1 MRSGIGCHAYKCD
14 TRYVY
19 KMFAHTLLSVMSQA
33 PVQIVA
39 PLYKLIAR
47 PDFDFSTIWNSISAD
62 KQEKLNVLRQ
72 HSFPVRFRKHPR
84 NDVYWLDIKSAYWLD
99 IQSGYSLTKSGV
111 ALLQADITCH
121 HARSCGLTISEAT
134 ITDATASI
142 GGNVFAFA
150 TCFGKV
156 NAIEKV
162 EPTAQMLLHNLQ
174 LSGLSSNVTVW
185 CGDSSKVALVAD
197 KMKQDVVFLD
207 PPWGGLEYIKEDS
220 LSLFL
225 EEKNLRQICIEWALH
240 AKLIVLKLPL
250 NFNYIEFRV
259 AEATL
264 PFVVVYTGTIG
275 TNRDNQICSSG
286 HTAMYPV
293 RLKHEIMDIM
303 VLRVK

>member
-1 MRSGIGCHAYKCD
+1 
-14 TRYVY
+14 
-19 KMFAHTLLSVMSQA
+19 
-33 PVQIVA
+33 
-39 PLYKLIAR
+39 
-47 PDFDFSTIWNSISAD
+47 
-62 KQEKLNVLRQ
+62 
-72 HSFPVRFRKHPR
+72 VRFPKHPLS
-84 NDVYWLDIKSAYWLD
+84 DAYWLD
-99 IQSGYSLTKSGV
+99 IPSGFSLTKSGV
-111 ALLQADITCH
+111 ALLQADITCQY
-121 HARSCGLTISEAT
+121 ARSCGLTISEAT

-156 NAIEKV
+156 NAIEKL
-162 EPTAQMLLHNLQ
+162 EPTAQMLLHNLK
-174 LSGLSSNVTVW
+174 LLGLSSNVTVW
-185 CGDSSKVALVAD
+185 CGDSSEVALVAD

-207 PPWGGLEYIKEDS
+207 PPWGGLRYKKEDI

-259 AEATL
+259 AEDAL

-275 TNRDNQICSSG
+275 TNHDGQICSSG
-286 HTAMYPV
+286 HRAMYPV
-293 RLKHEIMDIM
+293 ILTHEIMDIM

>member
-1 MRSGIGCHAYKCD
+1 VRSGIGCRAYKCD

-19 KMFAHTLLSVMSQA
+19 KTFAHTLLSVMSQA
-33 PVQIVA
+33 PVEIVA

-62 KQEKLNVLRQ
+62 EQKKLNMLRQ
-72 HSFPVRFRKHPR
+72 HSFPVRLRKHPL
-84 NDVYWLDIKSAYWLD
+84 NDEYWLD
-99 IQSGYSLTKSGV
+99 IQSGYSLTKSNV

-174 LSGLSSNVTVW
+174 LSGLSSSVTVW

-207 PPWGGLEYIKEDS
+207 PPWGGLKYNEEKI

-250 NFNYIEFRV
+250 NFNYFEFRV

-275 TNRDNQICSSG
+275 TNRDDQICSSG

-293 RLKHEIMDIM
+293 RLKRKIMDIM